1 MSSAKRQKS
10 LFFVR
15 KNVIMLSKNS
25 NILEKRIYNVEF
37 NDKKL

>member
-1 MSSAKRQKS
+1 MSSAKLQKC

-15 KNVIMLSKNS
+15 ENVIMLSKNS